1 MNVTQPKELEARR
14 PRVVRWLAWTVLIA
28 IGGTVVGAVVGAIL
42 AVVANGPDVRNLL
55 GWSFIGV
62 LALVFIG
69 LRSWL
74 NPIHQRPDQMS
85 QWRRQFPTHGE
96 QEIRRFLQ
104 IVGETLVLRK
114 ASIPKLSP
122 DDRPDDVSRALGGD
136 GMDVVG
142 MAMAVEREYSLE
154 LPENP
159 SEAPQNLGELFAYV
173 TRHTSCP
180 SRSCASEGHDRTARG

>member
-1 MNVTQPKELEARR
+1 MEHEARR
-14 PRVVRWLAWTVLIA
+14 PRVVRWLAWTVLIVT
-28 IGGTVVGAVVGAIL
+28 GGTVVGAVVTAIFT
-42 AVVANGPDVRNLL
+42 VVANGLDVRKLL
-55 GWSFIGV
+55 VWLFIGA

-69 LRSWL
+69 LRFWL
-74 NPIHQRPDQMS
+74 NPIHQRPNQMS
-85 QWRRQFPTHGE
+85 QWRKQFPTHSE
-96 QEIRRFLQ
+96 QEIRRFVQ

-114 ASIPKLSP
+114 ASIPKLRP
-122 DDRPDDVSRALGGD
+122 DDRPEDVSRALDGD
-136 GMDVVG
+136 GMDVVE